1 MLYSILGSLTLHK
14 WHHLASENVVAGL
27 NVGNVLTPHSPEGD
41 LSLATSTADQIATE
55 CSSTAGTTDLS
66 VDTKLED
73 LENDLFESDDDNN
86 SDFGLTFNAD
96 KSRSKINQQ
105 SSNQQSSNHDLKMK
119 QSTPVQVHPKSMEQM
134 FTDRPRSSQCD
145 NSVLGSAVLQTLTA
159 PHTTQQNKSI
169 ITRNSS
175 ILASMREAR
184 SMLGKENGSA
194 KSKANAI
201 DILANAMN
209 KANVEAKTGQRILE
223 SVSMSNSRSRAVST
237 PGRKDYPD
245 MPKLNKVLEKLA
257 SNKDSG
263 KVDLDA
269 VRTPLKML
277 LEKAASIS
285 SYKEISPMTAS
296 VDKLDEK
303 RPSIDTAVPQRPLV
317 LPSMM
322 AGSSTMRGPGLLGNM
337 LQSSSQMPLLS
348 TVLSSNIS
356 AANTDS
362 TTVKPMLTRSWSS
375 GDIKALNQGNLA
387 KLKSL
392 NPGLNQTDVGRTRRN
407 SSGENASASL
417 ANLNNDS
424 FSGLGMRKRSN
435 SSGSLSDLIKQADI
449 KAATG
454 SPPKTASFVSF
465 DNYGVEDYSPSFNSS
480 STETMTTTTA
490 TASTATTTASKPTG
504 FLRSLFLGSSST
516 SNAPE
521 PKRPS
526 SVHEGDGHLSVG
538 LGRGSAA
545 SVESGMNRF
554 GNALAQDDFGGF
566 GFGLMSYFR
575 GSKKS
580 TSEKS

>member
-1 MLYSILGSLTLHK
+1 M
-14 WHHLASENVVAGL
+14 
-27 NVGNVLTPHSPEGD
+27 
-41 LSLATSTADQIATE
+41 SLATDTGDQISTE
-55 CSSTAGTTDLS
+55 CSSTAGATDLS

-73 LENDLFESDDDNN
+73 LDNDLFESDDDND
-86 SDFGLTFNAD
+86 SDFGITFNAD
-96 KSRSKINQQ
+96 KSRNEINQK
-105 SSNQQSSNHDLKMK
+105 SSNHDLKTK
-119 QSTPVQVHPKSMEQM
+119 QSTPVQVHPKSMEKM
-134 FTDRPRSSQCD
+134 FTDRPSSSQCD
-145 NSVLGSAVLQTLTA
+145 SSGLGSAVLQTLTA
-159 PHTTQQNKSI
+159 PEATQQNRSI

-184 SMLGKENGSA
+184 SMLGKDNGSA

-223 SVSMSNSRSRAVST
+223 SVSMSNSRNRAAST

-245 MPKLNKVLEKLA
+245 MPRLSKVLEKLA
-257 SNKDSG
+257 LSKDTG

-277 LEKAASIS
+277 VEKAAGIS
-285 SYKEISPMTAS
+285 SYKEISPMTVG
-296 VDKLDEK
+296 VDKLEEK
-303 RPSIDTAVPQRPLV
+303 RPSIDTAVPQPLAI
-317 LPSMM
+317 PSMVV
-322 AGSSTMRGPGLLGNM
+322 GSSTIRGPGLLGNM

-356 AANTDS
+356 AANANS

-375 GDIKALNQGNLA
+375 GDIKALNKDNLA
-387 KLKSL
+387 ELNSL
-392 NPGLNQTDVGRTRRN
+392 NPGLNQTDASRTRRN

-417 ANLNNDS
+417 ANLDKDS
-424 FSGLGMRKRSN
+424 FGGLGMRKRSN

-454 SPPKTASFVSF
+454 SPPKTAPFVSF
-465 DNYGVEDYSPSFNSS
+465 DSYGIEDYSPSFNSS
-480 STETMTTTTA
+480 STATMTTTTA
-490 TASTATTTASKPTG
+490 TTSTTTTAASKPTG

-526 SVHEGDGHLSVG
+526 SVHEGDGHTSFG

-545 SVESGMNRF
+545 SFESGMNRF
-554 GNALAQDDFGGF
+554 GNALAQDDFGSF

-580 TSEKS
+580 TSDKS